1 MAQPG
6 PIVKV
11 VVPVAGLGTRLLPA
25 TKSQPK
31 EMLPVG
37 RRPVVQY
44 VVEELQAAGLRQIL
58 FVTGRKKT
66 AIEDHFDPDPEL
78 VRTLSSGGGYELLSE
93 LEYTETGAR
102 FFYTRQSIPRG
113 LGDAVGHAREFA
125 GDEHFAVALGDSII
139 WPAEGWPKP
148 GPARA
153 SSRDGT
159 SLLRDMMAVHLA
171 NGAAC
176 TLAVEEV
183 DPAEVYRY
191 GIVKP
196 KGEMGND
203 GDRASNAGIEA
214 NEAWP
219 FAVEDLIEKPRVGS
233 APSNLAIAARY
244 VFSPDIFEAIRRTAP
259 DRNGDLQLTDAIRLL
274 LQLGQRVQA
283 VRLRPNERRY
293 DIGNFESYFKAFI
306 DFALADE
313 KYGYMVR
320 QYVKRKAREF

>member
-1 MAQPG
+1 MAQTG

-11 VVPVAGLGTRLLPA
+11 VVPVAGMGTRLLPA

-93 LEYTETGAR
+93 LEYTETQAR
-102 FFYTRQSIPRG
+102 FFYTRQSVPRG
-113 LGDAVGHAREFA
+113 LGDAVDHAREFA
-125 GDEHFAVALGDSII
+125 GDEHIAVALGDSII
-139 WPAEGWPKP
+139 M
-148 GPARA
+148 
-153 SSRDGT
+153 SRDGT
-159 SLLRDMMAVHLA
+159 SLLRDMMAEHLA

-183 DPAEVYRY
+183 DPADVYRY
-191 GIVKP
+191 GIVRP
-196 KGEMGND
+196 SSGAAGEGSFGVD
-203 GDRASNAGIEA
+203 
-214 NEAWP
+214 
-219 FAVEDLIEKPRVGS
+219 DLVEKPRVGS

-244 VFSPDIFEAIRRTAP
+244 IFSPVIFEAISRTAP
-259 DRNGDLQLTDAIRLL
+259 DRNGELQLTDAIRLL

-283 VRLRPNERRY
+283 VRLRPSERRY

-306 DFALADE
+306 DFALTDE

>member
-1 MAQPG
+1 MAQTG

-11 VVPVAGLGTRLLPA
+11 VVPVAGMGTRLLPA

-93 LEYTETGAR
+93 LEYTETQAR
-102 FFYTRQSIPRG
+102 FFYTRQSVPRG
-113 LGDAVGHAREFA
+113 LGDAVDHAREFA

-139 WPAEGWPKP
+139 M
-148 GPARA
+148 
-153 SSRDGT
+153 SRDGT
-159 SLLRDMMAVHLA
+159 SLLRDMMAEHLA

-183 DPAEVYRY
+183 DPADVYRY
-191 GIVKP
+191 GIVRP
-196 KGEMGND
+196 SSGAAGEGSFGVD
-203 GDRASNAGIEA
+203 
-214 NEAWP
+214 
-219 FAVEDLIEKPRVGS
+219 DLVEKPRVGS

-244 VFSPDIFEAIRRTAP
+244 IFSPVIFEAISRTAP
-259 DRNGDLQLTDAIRLL
+259 DRNGELQLTDAIRLL

-283 VRLRPNERRY
+283 VRLRPSERRY

-306 DFALADE
+306 DFALADV
-313 KYGYMVR
+313 KYGYLIR
-320 QYVKRKAREF
+320 QYLKRKAREL

>member
-1 MAQPG
+1 MVQPS
-6 PIVKV
+6 PIAKV
-11 VVPVAGLGTRLLPA
+11 VVPVAGMGTRLLPA

-37 RRPVVQY
+37 RKPVVQY

-58 FVTGRKKT
+58 LVTGRKKT

-78 VRTLSSGGGYELLSE
+78 VRTLSAGGGYELLSE
-93 LEYTETGAR
+93 LDYTETEAR
-102 FFYTRQSIPRG
+102 FFYTRQSVPRG
-113 LGDAVGHAREFA
+113 LGDAVAHAREFA

-139 WPAEGWPKP
+139 M
-148 GPARA
+148 
-153 SSRDGT
+153 SRDGT
-159 SLLRDMMAVHLA
+159 SLLRDMIAAHVA
-171 NGAAC
+171 NGCAC

-196 KGEMGND
+196 QVQDPTGEAAPG
-203 GDRASNAGIEA
+203 A
-214 NEAWP
+214 AWP
-219 FAVEDLIEKPRVGS
+219 FAVEDLVEKPRVGA

-244 VFSPDIFEAIRRTAP
+244 VFSPDIFEAISRTAP
-259 DRNGDLQLTDAIRLL
+259 DRNGELQLTDAIRLL
-274 LQLGQRVQA
+274 LQLGLRVQA

-293 DIGNFESYFKAFI
+293 DVGNFESYFQAFI

-320 QYVKRKAREF
+320 QYIKRKAREF

>member
-1 MAQPG
+1 MAQTG

-11 VVPVAGLGTRLLPA
+11 VVPVAGMGTRLLPA

-93 LEYTETGAR
+93 LEYTETQAR
-102 FFYTRQSIPRG
+102 FFYTRQSVPRG
-113 LGDAVGHAREFA
+113 LGDAVDHAREFA

-139 WPAEGWPKP
+139 M
-148 GPARA
+148 
-153 SSRDGT
+153 SRDGT
-159 SLLRDMMAVHLA
+159 SLLRDMMAEHLA

-183 DPAEVYRY
+183 DPADVYRY
-191 GIVKP
+191 GIVRP
-196 KGEMGND
+196 SSGAAGEGSFGVD
-203 GDRASNAGIEA
+203 
-214 NEAWP
+214 
-219 FAVEDLIEKPRVGS
+219 DLVEKPRVGS

-244 VFSPDIFEAIRRTAP
+244 IFSPVIFEAISRTAP
-259 DRNGDLQLTDAIRLL
+259 DRNGELQLTDAIRLL
-274 LQLGQRVQA
+274 LQLGQRVKA
-283 VRLRPNERRY
+283 VRLRPSKRRY

-306 DFALADE
+306 DFALTDE